1 MPDYSITISNTA
13 QRQLDSLP
21 DKTAEKLIAV
31 IKRLAQNPRP
41 FGYKKLRGRD
51 GYRIKR
57 GNYRIL
63 YEIIDQN
70 LIIGIIAIG
79 HRSSIYRYR

>member
-41 FGYKKLRGRD
+41 FGYKKLKGRD
-51 GYRIKR
+51 GSTPDRKKVLR
-57 GNYRIL
+57 FKC
-63 YEIIDQN
+63 
-70 LIIGIIAIG
+70 
-79 HRSSIYRYR
+79 